1 MNLKTDRVQIKKEEF
16 LRYIPAEYIEETI
29 KSMQWDKNEQSADGN
44 RHSYMLHRLKPVLAA
59 AVVLIV
65 FIFGGGAAYAYTN
78 KYLFFENGKLVFSLN
93 KNVVDEI
100 ADSAEWENDEEKFS
114 FSLSEYQE
122 SADDGVK
129 YTEYD
134 SLSDFSEAEIST
146 SIRQFCDEQIK
157 YYKVR
162 YSSDDASWRVEIMC
176 GENGWGIRSI
186 EIVPFGFSDY
196 LAGSEK
202 EGVDL
207 ATFEDGDFVYLIS
220 VQENMTTVFFV
231 ENAVLYTLNMNYMQA
246 DEAESFIK
254 DYIII

>member
-1 MNLKTDRVQIKKEEF
+1 MQDR
-16 LRYIPAEYIEETI
+16 LIEETFYKYKDYLTAVI
-29 KSMQWDKNEQSADGN
+29 KTVGKNISDADVDDIL
-44 RHSYMLHRLKPVLAA
+44 SDIYLKLCRTSQM
-59 AVVLIV
+59 
-65 FIFGGGAAYAYTN
+65 Y
-78 KYLFFENGKLVFSLN
+78 
-93 KNVVDEI
+93 
-100 ADSAEWENDEEKFS
+100 DEEKFS
-114 FSLSEYQE
+114 FSVSEYQE

-162 YSSDDASWRVEIMC
+162 YSNDDASWRVEIMC
-176 GENGWGIRSI
+176 GENGLGIRSI
-186 EIVPFGFSDY
+186 DIVPFGFSDY

-207 ATFEDGDFVYLIS
+207 ATFEDRNFVYLIS

-254 DYIII
+254 EYIIR

>member
-1 MNLKTDRVQIKKEEF
+1 MNLKADRVQIKKEEF

-29 KSMQWDKNEQSADGN
+29 ESMQVYKSDTAVDGD
-44 RHSYMLHRLKPVLAA
+44 RHSYMFHRLKPVLAA

-93 KNVVDEI
+93 KNVVEEI
-100 ADSAEWENDEEKFS
+100 ADNTEWENDEEKFS
-114 FSLSEYQE
+114 FSVSEYKE
-122 SADDGVK
+122 SADDGIK

-134 SLSDFSEAEIST
+134 SLSDFSEAEIPAN
-146 SIRQFCDEQIK
+146 IRQLCDENIK
-157 YYKVR
+157 DYKVR
-162 YSSDDASWRVEIMC
+162 YSKDDDSWCVEIVC
-176 GENGWGIRSI
+176 GENGVGIRSI
-186 EIVPFGFSDY
+186 DVAPFGFSDY

-207 ATFEDGDFVYLIS
+207 DTFEDGDVVYLIS

-231 ENAVLYTLNMNYMQA
+231 ENAVLYTLNLNYMQA
-246 DEAESFIK
+246 DETKNFIRN
-254 DYIII
+254 YIIR